1 MLPHHGQGANVTI
14 EDAITLAEL
23 ISADR
28 ADLEAALE
36 EYESLR
42 KARTRKIQRAS
53 WMGNHALHVPNGPE
67 WEQRNAKVAKFA
79 EEFAWIHEFDALE
92 EARRRA
98 RRVASHVIAEVPA
111 LGEAGVS
118 ASA

>member
-23 ISADR
+23 ISANG
-28 ADLEAALE
+28 ADLEVALD

-42 KARTRKIQRAS
+42 KPRTRKIQRAS
-53 WMGNHALHVPNGPE
+53 WMGNHALHVPEGPE

-98 RRVASHVIAEVPA
+98 RRVASHAVAEVPA
-111 LGEAGVS
+111 LGAAEVS